1 MMRALPRL
9 SLWDLDSWEEVWTS
23 LRRNRLRTF
32 LTAFG
37 VFWGMLMLTLLLG
50 FGTGLEHGVARDFL
64 GVAKNSLFIHAERTL
79 FAYQGL
85 GPGRWVELT
94 NDDMEAVK
102 SLPGVGVVAPRLNF
116 GGWGEGQN
124 VEAGTK
130 TGNFF
135 MTATS
140 YEYASVEPLELLAGR
155 HFNPRDLA
163 EERKVAVI
171 GPNVARVLFG
181 DEPPVGRYFRYR
193 GVFFQVVGQ
202 FRSKRSGQDADR
214 TDNSIY
220 LPLTTAQRAF
230 NRRGIVGWVS
240 VALDPDVSSRW
251 MEREIVARLKKRHRI
266 HPDDPQGIRS
276 FNLSEEY
283 QRITDLFAGL
293 RVFVW
298 IVGVATLLAGV
309 LGVSNILLITVK
321 ERTKEIGIRKAL
333 GATPASILRMV
344 LVEALVLTASAGY
357 VGIVSAVALL
367 ELAGRITAR
376 MPQAP
381 LSEPEVKLEVALISG
396 ALLLASGL
404 LATIIPARHAVRIHP
419 VEALRSA

>member
-1 MMRALPRL
+1 MMRSFSSL

-50 FGTGLEHGVARDFL
+50 FGAGLEHGVTRDFL
-64 GVAKNSLFIHAERTL
+64 GFAKNSLFIHAERTL
-79 FAYQGL
+79 FANQGL
-85 GPGRWVELT
+85 GPGRWVQLT
-94 NDDMEAVK
+94 NDDMEAVR
-102 SLPGVGVVAPRLNF
+102 SLPGVMLVAPRLNF
-116 GGWGEGQN
+116 GNWGEGQN

-130 TGNFF
+130 TGNFPI
-135 MTATS
+135 TATS
-140 YEYASVEPLELLAGR
+140 SEYASVEPLELVAGR

-181 DEPPVGRYFRYR
+181 DEPPVGRYFRYK

-202 FRSKRSGQDADR
+202 FRSTRSGQQADR

-240 VALDPDVSSRW
+240 VALDPAVSSQW
-251 MEREIVARLKKRHRI
+251 MEREIVARLKKRHRV

-276 FNLSEEY
+276 YNLSEEY
-283 QRITDLFAGL
+283 QRITDLFMGV

-333 GATPASILRMV
+333 GATPVSIMRMV

-357 VGIVSAVALL
+357 VGIVSAVTLL
-367 ELAGRITAR
+367 ELAGRITAS

-381 LSEPEVKLEVALISG
+381 ISEPEVKLEVALIAG
-396 ALLLASGL
+396 ALLLAAGL

-419 VEALRSA
+419 VEALRAA